1 VTEALKSIPSQ
12 STYYQCI
19 SDVIKWHQ
27 QFPKDWK
34 RTWFE
39 VQKKWTNDLAC
50 SEGVFKPFDIS
61 SRVNSAYV
69 IMGLLY
75 GNGDFGQTMEIAI
88 RAGQDADCNP
98 SSAAGIL
105 GAIIGY
111 DKIPNYWK
119 KNLSQIENRDFVYTN
134 ISLNKMYQLGYKH
147 ALASILKNGGAV
159 QDNAVSIIYQAPVP
173 VQLEQSFLGVTPSIR
188 KWIGW
193 NSIPLKDT
201 YTYSFEGN
209 GIMITNAMSNE
220 FNASTDYVFKVEV
233 DLDGKKE
240 IVSMPYNFKKRKTE
254 IFTQFELAEG
264 PHQIKLTLLNPTTIG
279 DLLLSDIVVYSNKK
293 IN

>member
-1 VTEALKSIPSQ
+1 
-12 STYYQCI
+12 
-19 SDVIKWHQ
+19 
-27 QFPKDWK
+27 
-34 RTWFE
+34 
-39 VQKKWTNDLAC
+39 
-50 SEGVFKPFDIS
+50 
-61 SRVNSAYV
+61 
-69 IMGLLY
+69 
-75 GNGDFGQTMEIAI
+75 
-88 RAGQDADCNP
+88 
-98 SSAAGIL
+98 
-105 GAIIGY
+105 
-111 DKIPNYWK
+111 
-119 KNLSQIENRDFVYTN
+119 VYTN

-233 DLDGKKE
+233 DLDGIKE